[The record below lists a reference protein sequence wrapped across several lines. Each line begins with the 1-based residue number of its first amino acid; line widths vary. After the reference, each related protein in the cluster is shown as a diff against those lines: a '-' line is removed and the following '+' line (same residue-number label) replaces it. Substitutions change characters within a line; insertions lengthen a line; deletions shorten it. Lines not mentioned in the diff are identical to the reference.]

1 MGHESL
7 PECEVN
13 WAWKSPIDEEREV
26 WTRVCVQRHNLFRP
40 IQEKFPHV
48 WLENC
53 AGGGGRIDL
62 GMTACSDMVNAS
74 DNTDPL
80 DNLRIFEG
88 YTQLFLPK
96 TGNRGVAPVPDY
108 VNGRIASFAYRGHV
122 SMLQSF
128 GLGVN
133 LLTMSEE
140 DEKTARALIA
150 EFKSIREVTQNGEL
164 YRLASVYEHPYGA
177 YAFVSEDR
185 AHAVML
191 LLGQSIRLREPI
203 PRIRLQGL
211 DPDALYRVDG
221 GKLISGRALMNIGL
235 TFHLNA
241 DFDSKLLRIEK
252 EDEV

>member
-1 MGHESL
+1 ML
-7 PECEVN
+7 
-13 WAWKSPIDEEREV
+13 
-26 WTRVCVQRHNLFRP
+26 HN
-40 IQEKFPHV
+40 
-48 WLENC
+48 
-53 AGGGGRIDL
+53 
-62 GMTACSDMVNAS
+62 
-74 DNTDPL
+74 
-80 DNLRIFEG
+80 
-88 YTQLFLPK
+88 
-96 TGNRGVAPVPDY
+96 
-108 VNGRIASFAYRGHV
+108 
-122 SMLQSF
+122 F

-133 LLTMSEE
+133 LLTLSAE
-140 DEKTARALIA
+140 DEKTARTLIA

-164 YRLASVYEHPYGA
+164 YRLASAYEHPYGA

-252 EDEV
+252 ENEA